1 MFMTKHILSLSLE
14 GINLMSEMYTA
25 QEITKILPTETKEKK
40 KKKQAQA
47 SEEEERLFKT
57 QTCYRSFLTQKS
69 GPQTP

>member
-40 KKKQAQA
+40 KKSRHRRRKRRRDFLKH
-47 SEEEERLFKT
+47 RLVIEV
-57 QTCYRSFLTQKS
+57 S
-69 GPQTP
+69 

>member
-40 KKKQAQA
+40 KKK
-47 SEEEERLFKT
+47 
-57 QTCYRSFLTQKS
+57 
-69 GPQTP
+69 

>member
-40 KKKQAQA
+40 KSRHRHRKRRRDFLKH
-47 SEEEERLFKT
+47 RLVIEV
-57 QTCYRSFLTQKS
+57 S
-69 GPQTP
+69 